1 MEINASKFAAA
12 LSGITSIV
20 LICGTGYFLYT
31 VFFEGTQPQ
40 EVVSVQTINA
50 SVFGPRIQAAA
61 VVLTGT
67 SQKLSF
73 KKSDFI
79 FTETPLYKNFTDLP
93 EVVPLSDSRGR
104 PDPFVPYVAP

>member
-1 MEINASKFAAA
+1 MEINPSKFAAA
-12 LSGITSIV
+12 LSGIASLA
-20 LICGTGYFLYT
+20 LIGGMGYFLYA
-31 VFFEGTQPQ
+31 VFFDGAKPQ
-40 EVVSVQTINA
+40 DVISVQTINV

-61 VVLTGT
+61 IVLTGT

-73 KKSDFI
+73 KKSDLS